1 MNAYYPALR
10 KWNPTLSFAVVCLY
24 ETDSRIKINF
34 GAAKICNTL
43 KKLKDDY
50 RTDTLKIRVTL

>member
-10 KWNPTLSFAVVCLY
+10 KWNPTFSFSAVCLC
-24 ETDSRIKINF
+24 ESDSRIQINF
-34 GAAKICNTL
+34 WAVKICDNL

-50 RTDTLKIRVTL
+50 LTDTLKIRVTL